1 MPELEFKEAEK
12 DDLPV
17 ERVSTSSDVNPDN
30 AAYKK
35 VQEELEV
42 GETKLKYSMRRKV
55 AGFLTVCAGLIV
67 SVYTLHLIL
76 PSSWRWLSPEQLD
89 DIKDISLTVFGSLT
103 MSIGALFFSKK

>member
-1 MPELEFKEAEK
+1 MPDLEFKESEK
-12 DDLPV
+12 DGLPV
-17 ERVSTSSDVNPDN
+17 ERSSVSSDANPDN

-55 AGFLTVCAGLIV
+55 SGFLTLCAGLVV

-76 PSSWRWLSPEQLD
+76 PSEWRWLSPEQLSN
-89 DIKDISLTVFGSLT
+89 IKDISLTVFGSLA